1 MDDTYV
7 QDNIDFFDSLQ
18 LLENGNNFQQIEYS
32 KRRENIKSDS
42 L

>member
-18 LLENGNNFQQIEYS
+18 LLENGNDFQQIEYS
-32 KRRENIKSDS
+32 KGR
-42 L
+42 